1 MMSYKCLMATTTRGT
16 RARKWDTAL
25 KADFRKKIEN
35 GKINPNR
42 SDKEYIEEI
51 RQRYYPDRTPKTF
64 AGNWKTSIGEYR
76 AGLVI
81 AKANKAARDK
91 GKLV

>member
-1 MMSYKCLMATTTRGT
+1 MATTTRGT
-16 RARKWDTAL
+16 RAQKWDTAL

-35 GKINPNR
+35 GKIDPNR
-42 SDKEYIEEI
+42 SDKEYIEQI
-51 RQRYYPDRTPKTF
+51 HQCYYPDQTPKTF

-81 AKANKAARDK
+81 AKANKVARDK

>member
-1 MMSYKCLMATTTRGT
+1 MATTKRGT
-16 RARKWDTAL
+16 RAQKWDTAL

-35 GKINPNR
+35 GKIDPNR

-51 RQRYYPDRTPKTF
+51 RQHYYPDRTPKTF
-64 AGNWKTSIGEYR
+64 TGSWKTSSGEYR

>member
-1 MMSYKCLMATTTRGT
+1 MATTTKGP
-16 RARKWDTAL
+16 RAQKWDTAL
-25 KADFRKKIEN
+25 KADFKKKIEN

-51 RQRYYPDRTPKTF
+51 RQCFYPNRTPKMF
-64 AGNWKTSIGEYR
+64 VGNWKTSIGEYR

-81 AKANKAARDK
+81 VKANKAARHK

>member
-1 MMSYKCLMATTTRGT
+1 MATTMEGT
-16 RARKWDTAL
+16 GDQKWDTAL
-25 KADFRKKIEN
+25 KADFSKNIEN
-35 GKINPNR
+35 FKIHPNR

-51 RQRYYPDRTPKTF
+51 HQHYYPDQTPKPF
-64 AGNWKTSIGEYR
+64 ARNWKTSIGEYH

-81 AKANKAARDK
+81 VKANKAVRDK

>member
-1 MMSYKCLMATTTRGT
+1 MATTTTGT
-16 RARKWDTAL
+16 RAQKWDTAL

-64 AGNWKTSIGEYR
+64 LGNWKTSIGEYR

-81 AKANKAARDK
+81 AKANKAARHK